1 MSCQLVRMPL
11 LCYITF
17 ATNVTTAAL
26 FAKVQS
32 FIILLNRQRV
42 ERSLNSASSGSP
54 PAYTNF
60 TSTTYIPSTANA
72 SDNLLHAAPIR
83 GRAIVINSS
92 IHLLQTFLF
101 FRHRHP
107 AVLVCW
113 TLGQQA
119 FNAAMILILDAWESG
134 NDQNE
139 WLVNQAFVVF
149 TEMQTNGVH
158 KLAELAVK
166 RISDGLAQ
174 LGQRR
179 QERANAAAAASAAMS
194 RRQSQQSHP
203 ATTAAYPPVQQ
214 QPALTLD
221 TSSLLDLS
229 GDTVMG
235 NTGMFLLED
244 SGLQTYIPQSFAP
257 FNFALPTAAATYPY
271 PPTHPSSNSNTTSR
285 NPSDPPTPAH
295 YSPPTP
301 TTVPVSNVTV
311 APFPVMSPTFNFNS
325 PAIVSTTHGPGP
337 YAVGLQPR
345 ITSQRRVSHPTAG
358 FVPVNAGEQQA
369 YGMQPAQQQG
379 YATYGGGAAHG
390 HDHGHRHGYRSD
402 RGPRSQSR
410 RHR

>member
-1 MSCQLVRMPL
+1 
-11 LCYITF
+11 
-17 ATNVTTAAL
+17 
-26 FAKVQS
+26 
-32 FIILLNRQRV
+32 
-42 ERSLNSASSGSP
+42 
-54 PAYTNF
+54 
-60 TSTTYIPSTANA
+60 
-72 SDNLLHAAPIR
+72 
-83 GRAIVINSS
+83 
-92 IHLLQTFLF
+92 
-101 FRHRHP
+101 
-107 AVLVCW
+107 
-113 TLGQQA
+113 
-119 FNAAMILILDAWESG
+119 MILILDAWESG

-174 LGQRR
+174 LGHRR

-194 RRQSQQSHP
+194 RRQSQQNHP
-203 ATTAAYPPVQQ
+203 AYPPVQH

-235 NTGMFLLED
+235 NTSGMFLLED
-244 SGLQTYIPQSFAP
+244 SGLQTYIPQTFAP

-271 PPTHPSSNSNTTSR
+271 PSAHPDPRLDAKVR
-285 NPSDPPTPAH
+285 NPSDPPTPAR
-295 YSPPTP
+295 YSPAMP

-325 PAIVSTTHGPGP
+325 QAIVSTTNAGP

-369 YGMQPAQQQG
+369 YAMQQAQQQG
-379 YATYGGGAAHG
+379 YAGYGGGGAAHG
-390 HDHGHRHGYRSD
+390 HGHGHRHGHRAD

-410 RHR
+410 RQR

>member
-1 MSCQLVRMPL
+1 MYHETSADNTQ
-11 LCYITF
+11 
-17 ATNVTTAAL
+17 AL

-54 PAYTNF
+54 PAYRYNQF
-60 TSTTYIPSTANA
+60 SSTTYTPSATNT

-83 GRAIVINSS
+83 GRAIVVNSS

-119 FNAAMILILDAWESG
+119 FNAAMILVLDAWESG

-179 QERANAAAAASAAMS
+179 QERANAATAASAAMS
-194 RRQSQQSHP
+194 RRQSQQSHQP
-203 ATTAAYPPVQQ
+203 TTASTYPQAQQQQ
-214 QPALTLD
+214 QPALALD
-221 TSSLLDLS
+221 TSSRLDLS

-244 SGLQTYIPQSFAP
+244 SGLQAYIPPSFNP
-257 FNFALPTAAATYPY
+257 FNFALPTPAATYPLSLI
-271 PPTHPSSNSNTTSR
+271 H
-285 NPSDPPTPAH
+285 
-295 YSPPTP
+295 
-301 TTVPVSNVTV
+301 
-311 APFPVMSPTFNFNS
+311 
-325 PAIVSTTHGPGP
+325 I
-337 YAVGLQPR
+337 
-345 ITSQRRVSHPTAG
+345 
-358 FVPVNAGEQQA
+358 
-369 YGMQPAQQQG
+369 
-379 YATYGGGAAHG
+379 
-390 HDHGHRHGYRSD
+390 
-402 RGPRSQSR
+402 
-410 RHR
+410 

>member
-1 MSCQLVRMPL
+1 M
-11 LCYITF
+11 
-17 ATNVTTAAL
+17 
-26 FAKVQS
+26 
-32 FIILLNRQRV
+32 NRQRV

-60 TSTTYIPSTANA
+60 TSTTYTPSAA
-72 SDNLLHAAPIR
+72 DAADNLLHAAPIR

-203 ATTAAYPPVQQ
+203 ETTAAYTPVQQ

-271 PPTHPSSNSNTTSR
+271 APTHPGSTTSR

-295 YSPPTP
+295 YSPPMQ
-301 TTVPVSNVTV
+301 PVSNVTV
-311 APFPVMSPTFNFNS
+311 APFPTFNFNS
-325 PAIVSTTHGPGP
+325 PAIVSTTNGPGP

-345 ITSQRRVSHPTAG
+345 ITAQRRVGTG
-358 FVPVNAGEQQA
+358 FVPVNQQE
-369 YGMQPAQQQG
+369 YGMPQQG
-379 YATYGGGAAHG
+379 YASYGGAGHAHR
-390 HDHGHRHGYRSD
+390 HGHRSE

-410 RHR
+410 RQR